1 MIDFKKL
8 KKHQVIPVIYR
19 IDVLLGNVYAETF
32 KNCEVICCN
41 STKDLS
47 DFEIKEK
54 HTNKLVYHEF
64 GTPSHWGSRIDSL
77 FTDYDKALKYY
88 NSMLHKELNKITE
101 NGQKILN
108 KLSKGF

>member
-47 DFEIKEK
+47 DFEIKEIVK
-54 HTNKLVYHEF
+54 SFRLLKKDTAVEVF
-64 GTPSHWGSRIDSL
+64 GL
-77 FTDYDKALKYY
+77 FDTTISTEVLNYLSDKEAVLLIEE
-88 NSMLHKELNKITE
+88 M
-101 NGQKILN
+101 
-108 KLSKGF
+108 